1 MRVIILG
8 SGNAIADEQHD
19 NTHMVL
25 IGKERT
31 VLVDCASHP
40 IQRLQKAE
48 VGVEQLTDIIL
59 THFHPDHVAGA
70 PLLLMDLW
78 LMGRKS
84 PLNIYGPEH
93 TIVRFKQM
101 MDLYLWDTWPGF
113 FEVNFFSIPEVEKTH
128 VFSCAEMSL
137 HASPVKHF
145 IPTLGLRVD
154 LPASGKSLVY
164 SCDTEP
170 CPQVIRLAEKA
181 DVLIHE
187 ATGAS
192 TGHTSPAQAGEIAGA
207 AGVKHL
213 YLIHYPSGIDGGL
226 WVEQA
231 RNRFSGQVTLA
242 YDFLTIEM

>member
-25 IGKERT
+25 VGRERT
-31 VLVDCASHP
+31 LLIDCASHP
-40 IQRLQKAE
+40 IQRLQKAQ
-48 VGVEQLTDIIL
+48 VGVEQLTDMIL

-93 TIVRFKQM
+93 TISRFKQM

-113 FEVNFFSIPEVEKTH
+113 FEVKFFSIPEEEKTP
-128 VFSCAEMSL
+128 VFSCPEMNVY
-137 HASPVKHF
+137 ASPVKHF
-145 IPTLGLRVD
+145 IPTLGIRVD
-154 LPASGKSLVY
+154 MLDSGKSLAY

-170 CPQVIRLAEKA
+170 CPQVIRLADKV
-181 DVLIHE
+181 DILIHE

-192 TGHTSPAQAGEIAGA
+192 TGHTSPAQAGEIARSA
-207 AGVKHL
+207 WVKHL
-213 YLIHYPSGIDGGL
+213 YLIHYPSGIDDGT
-226 WVEQA
+226 WVEEA
-231 RNRFSGQVTLA
+231 RNQFSGQVTLA
-242 YDFLTIEM
+242 HDFQIIEM